1 MWDWITD
8 AFTITFGEALLEN
21 LYLIIVIYII
31 SLGYLNYSIN
41 RDLDKILGSEN
52 ANENEDEEQS
62 KWESRGSL
70 HVTVSFVFIT
80 GSLVLMMIIFS
91 SVAALAGYTPS

>member
-21 LYLIIVIYII
+21 LYFIIVIYII

-52 ANENEDEEQS
+52 ANENEDEDEEQS
-62 KWESRGSL
+62 KWESTRGSL

-80 GSLVLMMIIFS
+80 GSLVLMAIIFN
-91 SVAALAGYTPS
+91 SVAALVY

>member
-52 ANENEDEEQS
+52 ANENEDEEQVNGNQG
-62 KWESRGSL
+62 ESSRDCFFCL
-70 HVTVSFVFIT
+70 YNW
-80 GSLVLMMIIFS
+80 IFS
-91 SVAALAGYTPS
+91 SYDDYFNSVAALV

>member
-62 KWESRGSL
+62 KWESRGKIGRA
-70 HVTVSFVFIT
+70 HV
-80 GSLVLMMIIFS
+80 
-91 SVAALAGYTPS
+91 

>member
-52 ANENEDEEQS
+52 ENEDEEQS

-91 SVAALAGYTPS
+91 SVAALV